1 MNEQVRKISLD
12 WVKSHKTEF
21 ELFGVPSEDLNRD
34 ELLAAIGWLNN
45 QLEWERENHRKCA
58 DIQKLVNEFQE
69 SATNEY

>member
-1 MNEQVRKISLD
+1 MISAE

-21 ELFGVPSEDLNRD
+21 ELFGVPSEELNRD

-45 QLEWERENHRKCA
+45 QLEWERENRRKCV

>member
-21 ELFGVPSEDLNRD
+21 ELFGVPSEELNRD

-45 QLEWERENHRKCA
+45 QIDKCMELALEWERENRRKCV
-58 DIQKLVNEFQE
+58 DIQKLV
-69 SATNEY
+69 SHK

>member
-1 MNEQVRKISLD
+1 MIPAE

-21 ELFGVPSEDLNRD
+21 ELFGVPSEELNRD

-45 QLEWERENHRKCA
+45 QLEWERENRRKCV